1 MKTAVKYKLAL
12 VVILVLALA
21 LTAALLFIFLRP
33 KEPDPHEGQVY
44 INDGFGMV
52 WMTPLEGVDVNPLTQ
67 SDFRIINGQ
76 PYYEGDDFE
85 TLRGIDVS
93 EHQYEIDWSQAAAN
107 IDFAFIRLGYRGNT
121 EGGIYLDPYYEANI
135 QGAADNGLDVGVYFY
150 SQAITVQEAIE
161 EAEFVLENLQGRQ
174 TTLPVV
180 YDWEKVE
187 GGGARTDDLDPEI
200 LTDCAVAFCETI
212 KSAGYEP
219 CVYFN
224 RYLGYYAY
232 DLSRLTD
239 YMFWLAVPG
248 EFPDFYYA
256 SDIWQYTF
264 TAAIPG
270 ISTETDMDMLFV
282 PKAAEPAEPAAS

>member
-1 MKTAVKYKLAL
+1 MKTAVKYKVAL

-21 LTAALLFIFLRP
+21 LAAALLFIFLRP
-33 KEPDPHEGQVY
+33 EEPDPHEGQVY

-52 WMTPLEGVDVNPLTQ
+52 WMTPLEGVDVNPFTQ

-76 PYYEGDDFE
+76 PHYSGSDFE

-93 EHQYEIDWSQAAAN
+93 EHQYDIDWSQAAAD

-121 EGGIYLDPYYEANI
+121 EGGLYLDPYYEANI
-135 QGAADNGLDVGVYFY
+135 QGAADNGLDTGIYFF

-161 EAEFVLENLQGRQ
+161 EAEFVLENLQGRHV
-174 TTLPVV
+174 TLPVV
-180 YDWEKVE
+180 YDWEKIE
-187 GGGARTDDLDPEI
+187 GGGARTDSLDPKI

-212 KSAGYEP
+212 KRAGYEP

-239 YMFWLAVPG
+239 FKFWLAVPG
-248 EFPDFYYA
+248 DFPDFYYA

-270 ISTETDMDMLFV
+270 ISTETDMNMLFV
-282 PKAAEPAEPAAS
+282 PKTVETPSPEA